1 MGNYSAD
8 KEKNMHIT
16 QSEKSLVEHY
26 VYATAAAAVAIWQTG
41 NHSIKHV
48 AFAAI
53 VGVVGP
59 LVAKFNPK
67 GTVSELAKK
76 EHLDAATTA
85 ALTAVATAAT
95 ADVQKKLSAPNST
108 PASATTY

>member
-1 MGNYSAD
+1 
-8 KEKNMHIT
+8 MHIT

-48 AFAAI
+48 AFAAL

-59 LVAKFNPK
+59 LIARFNPK
-67 GTVSELAKK
+67 GVVGELAKK

-85 ALTAVATAAT
+85 ALTAVATDAT
-95 ADVQKKLSAPNST
+95 KVVQADVSKAET
-108 PASATTY
+108 AVATQVK

>member
-1 MGNYSAD
+1 MR
-8 KEKNMHIT
+8 IT

-53 VGVVGP
+53 VGVAGP
-59 LVAKFNPK
+59 LLAKFNPK

-85 ALTAVATAAT
+85 ALTAVATAAQT
-95 ADVQKKLSAPNST
+95 DAEKAIAKA
-108 PASATTY
+108 AK